1 MRLIENVLVCV
12 FLRSVTEINARCFRR
27 CAEIDGV
34 PNEERSEKGIA
45 LPNEPSV
52 LLSEDWFVDN
62 VILHPAVAGAVRSLL
77 GRDFGLPILVSNH
90 RSHPPEDGQGW
101 HHDGDAVFG
110 PELHNLQA

>member
-1 MRLIENVLVCV
+1 MRLIEKVLVCV

-34 PNEERSEKGIA
+34 PNEERSGKGIA

-62 VILHPAVAGAVRSLL
+62 VILHPTSFDATSSDLMYNVGPGKLLDTDKYHGVRAAPPPQMPAAGAQTPRHTP
-77 GRDFGLPILVSNH
+77 R
-90 RSHPPEDGQGW
+90 
-101 HHDGDAVFG
+101 
-110 PELHNLQA
+110 